1 MNTLEIKSI
10 QTKKIYKNIVEQIIF
25 LIREGSLKSGDKL
38 PPERTLAEMLDVSRA
53 SLREALSVMEI
64 MGIVDIRPG
73 EGSFVS
79 DLDVQPFLSLVL
91 PLMLK
96 EGSFEDDLIE
106 FRRLL
111 EISGI
116 KLVCKN
122 VTENA
127 GLLNELKNTVD
138 QMGEKIDDV
147 EAGAKLDVQ
156 FHRILFS
163 MSNNIVLIKVL
174 DYLGFILER
183 TVKFNR
189 NSILSKGET
198 ATMLYKYHT
207 DIYDA
212 IAKGDEKIAAT
223 ALETHFDFVNSV
235 LKN

>member
-1 MNTLEIKSI
+1 MEIKSI
-10 QTKKIYKNIVEQIIF
+10 QTKKIYKNIVEQIVY

-38 PPERTLAEMLDVSRA
+38 PPERSLAEMLDVSRA

-79 DLDVQPFLSLVL
+79 ELDVQPFIALVL
-91 PLMLK
+91 PLLLK

-111 EISGI
+111 EISGL

-122 VTENA
+122 VSHNKEM
-127 GLLNELKNTVD
+127 LEELRETIIE
-138 QMGEKIDDV
+138 MGEKIDDID
-147 EAGAKLDVQ
+147 AGAKLDVK

-189 NSILSKGET
+189 NSILSKGESATELYNCHT
-198 ATMLYKYHT
+198 A
-207 DIYDA
+207 IYDA
-212 IAKGDEKIAAT
+212 IVSGSEKEAQEAM
-223 ALETHFDFVNSV
+223 EKHFDLVHSF
-235 LKN
+235 L

>member
-1 MNTLEIKSI
+1 MEIKSI
-10 QTKKIYKNIVEQIIF
+10 QTKKIYKNIVEQIVF

-38 PPERTLAEMLDVSRA
+38 PPERALAEMLDVSRA

-79 DLDVQPFLSLVL
+79 DLDVQPFISLVL
-91 PLMLK
+91 PLLLK

-116 KLVCKN
+116 QLVCKN
-122 VTENA
+122 VSHNQEMLA
-127 GLLNELKNTVD
+127 ELKKTID
-138 QMGEKIDDV
+138 SMEEKLDDV
-147 EAGAKLDVQ
+147 EAGAKLDVK

-163 MSNNIVLIKVL
+163 MSNNIVLVKVL

-189 NSILSKGET
+189 NSILSKGDTPSLLLQYHRDIYEAIASNDICLAET
-198 ATMLYKYHT
+198 AM
-207 DIYDA
+207 
-212 IAKGDEKIAAT
+212 EK
-223 ALETHFDFVNSV
+223 HFDFVSSRM
-235 LKN
+235 

>member
-1 MNTLEIKSI
+1 MEIKSI

-38 PPERTLAEMLDVSRA
+38 PPERALAEMLDVSRA

-79 DLDVQPFLSLVL
+79 DLDVQPFIALVL
-91 PLMLK
+91 PLLLK
-96 EGSFEDDLIE
+96 EGGFEDDLIE

-111 EISGI
+111 EISGV
-116 KLVCKN
+116 KLVCRN
-122 VTENA
+122 IMQNQS
-127 GLLNELKNTVD
+127 LLKELKETVEE
-138 QMGEKIDDV
+138 MSEKLEDV
-147 EAGAKLDVQ
+147 DAGAKLDTK

-189 NSILSKGET
+189 NRILSKGEN
-198 ATMLYKYHT
+198 AQLLLRSHFA
-207 DIYDA
+207 IYEA
-212 IAKGDEKIAAT
+212 IEKGDEKLAQEAM
-223 ALETHFDFVNSV
+223 ENHFNLVHSF
-235 LKN
+235 L